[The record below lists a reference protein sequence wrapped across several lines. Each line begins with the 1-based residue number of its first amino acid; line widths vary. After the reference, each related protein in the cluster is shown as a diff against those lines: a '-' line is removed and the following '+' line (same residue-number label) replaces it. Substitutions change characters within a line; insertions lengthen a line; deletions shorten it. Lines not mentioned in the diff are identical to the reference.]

1 MNTANSVIA
10 STTIAN
16 PTFDRLW
23 KGRDGKGTWERK
35 THWNLPEN
43 HRLRFTTYKSS
54 RNNQIVTTVSVC
66 RWEKREGDHF
76 ESEHHVFGLAAEG
89 DMHETLASTAAR
101 CTEKLVNGQ
110 HQSVMELHLA
120 AVLDRVIA
128 KYGTAMKLE
137 GAQRTIRE
145 IAREIKQVWPNPYF
159 GAVPYLD
166 AMLCVDTVNS
176 RYGCEDGKT
185 QVIYFLSNAA
195 TWRGEDAKRIK
206 AELKSLAGIE

>member
-1 MNTANSVIA
+1 MNTAKSVIE
-10 STTIAN
+10 STLVTN
-16 PTFDRLW
+16 PTGDILW

-35 THWNLPEN
+35 SHWDLPEQ
-43 HRLRFTTYKSS
+43 HRLYFTTYK
-54 RNNQIVTTVSVC
+54 RHTDGLITTTTSVC
-66 RWEKREGDHF
+66 RYEKRDGY
-76 ESEHHVFGLAAEG
+76 ESEQHIFGLSADG
-89 DMHETLASTAAR
+89 DFRETLANTKGR
-101 CTEKLVNGQ
+101 CTDKLVNGQ
-110 HQSVMELHLA
+110 HQSVMELHFKS
-120 AVLDRVIA
+120 VLDRVIA
-128 KYGTAMKLE
+128 KYGSAMKLV

-145 IAREIKQVWPNPYF
+145 IAREIKQVWPKPYF

-206 AELKSLAGIE
+206 AELKALAGIK